1 MRLILLGPPGAGKW
15 EVYHKQGLKAMD
27 LRENS
32 LRIPRGRASINIFFI
47 DVSLTINPGR
57 GRIALGRL
65 GPQDVENPILLKRR
79 RCP

>member
-1 MRLILLGPPGAGKW
+1 
-15 EVYHKQGLKAMD
+15 MD

-47 DVSLTINPGR
+47 DVSLTIYPAR